1 MTLTVDTVLDH
12 VTTVRVLL
20 RSGEGRDAYNA
31 CGALLNAAVG
41 VGPEV
46 RDAALDYTLIVG
58 AVASGACD
66 RLRDLNRAEL
76 ALIGYVKLRALGSR
90 A

>member
-20 RSGEGRDAYNA
+20 ASGQGADAYNA
-31 CGALLNAAVG
+31 CGALLNAAVELS
-41 VGPEV
+41 PAI
-46 RDAALDYTLIVG
+46 RDAALDYTLL
-58 AVASGACD
+58 VAAIAAGQD

-76 ALIGYVKLRALGSR
+76 ALVGFVKLGSR
-90 A
+90 P